1 MGPNGQPFDKI
12 RAYFGEKISLF
23 FEFRAHLTSWLLWP
37 ALLGFALECVVVS
50 TYDFSHPV
58 IPFFALLIAVWSVLM
73 TEFWKRRE
81 ISVAMEAGMVGFE
94 VSIQDRPEYKVS
106 SFSGVVTDCEES
118 GVLDIPPLL
127 RSLFVLMSASL

>member
-37 ALLGFALECVVVS
+37 ALLGFALECVVVA

-106 SFSGVVTDCEES
+106 SCLVHRFRRES
-118 GVLDIPPLL
+118 ALNRAVKLSLHSSKSSCTPL
-127 RSLFVLMSASL
+127 

>member
-1 MGPNGQPFDKI
+1 MGPNGQPFHKI

-37 ALLGFALECVVVS
+37 AFLGLALECVVVS

-58 IPFFALLIAVWSVLM
+58 IPFFSLLIAVWSVLM

-94 VSIQDRPEYKVS
+94 VSIQDRPEYKVRS
-106 SFSGVVTDCEES
+106 CFKHVDLREES
-118 GVLDIPPLL
+118 VLHTPRPLNDKY
-127 RSLFVLMSASL
+127 SNP

>member
-1 MGPNGQPFDKI
+1 MGPNGQPFHKI

-37 ALLGFALECVVVS
+37 ALLGLALECVVVA
-50 TYDFSHPV
+50 TYDFSHGV
-58 IPFFALLIAVWSVLM
+58 IPFFSLLIAVWSVLM

-94 VSIQDRPEYKVS
+94 VSIQDRPEYKVRS
-106 SFSGVVTDCEES
+106 CFKHVDLREKS
-118 GVLDIPPLL
+118 VLHTPQPLNEKY
-127 RSLFVLMSASL
+127 SNP